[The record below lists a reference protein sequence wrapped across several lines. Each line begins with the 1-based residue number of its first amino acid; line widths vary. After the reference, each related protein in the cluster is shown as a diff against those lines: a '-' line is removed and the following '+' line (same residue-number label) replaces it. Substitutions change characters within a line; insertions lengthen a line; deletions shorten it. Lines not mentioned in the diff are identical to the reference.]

1 MKRLGPDV
9 WDDENEEPIRKI
21 GDQTLIEDEKLNELQ
36 RMVDEANRQFKT
48 NVGDYTGRQ
57 LTSEDAWN
65 RALAQE
71 DMDYKRQYAEA
82 MRNADREMENIPL
95 MAEYNATQR
104 YLDKELGRDPVKRVI
119 MNDRARL
126 GSKVRDLIPEGGMTS
141 SANMSRELDPY
152 QKLIAQKQSLMQPKS
167 TPNVSIQGEGFSEG
181 TNEAL
186 RNAVLSTLLA
196 GGAGVAGYG
205 SYKAGSEFAEGFKRG
220 FNRSYE
226 SPIQTIKADELLDYN
241 PSNRINVN
249 PSVIEAK
256 TSTPLLTQSTPR
268 NARDFSYLN
277 PKAQSIVES
286 PYYKQGLPPV
296 IENNPTNVFNSK
308 SLGVNDNIDFWNNK
322 TDDVVGH
329 SPIDTSN
336 LKERVNAAMK
346 NDRFNQSFDETK
358 NYRNYVKTLAGNTE
372 GNPTVDMFYQGSPL
386 SQTEVAGDVLG
397 KLKPKQFKYNVID
410 DDDMF
415 DKISDL
421 RRNKPLNVKLKDTG
435 FVEGDY
441 DIPVYENASYNKNY
455 NSKLNMGPGGKTELG
470 EYLNFKGFPK
480 TPSEFVPNLPKGEI
494 IGQIPGQENRY
505 SVLRKFLKNR
515 AGGLGGTALK
525 GIGPAAIVA
534 SGVGAAKDYYDAS
547 QDPNI
552 TFTEK
557 LLRLINAAFPS
568 EYVTKQIEAEKAA
581 RDRLSM

>member
-21 GDQTLIEDEKLNELQ
+21 SDQQIIEDEKLNELQ

-57 LTSEDAWN
+57 QTSEDAWN

-82 MRNADREMENIPL
+82 MRNADREMENVPL
-95 MAEYNATQR
+95 MAEYNTTQR
-104 YLDKELGRDPVKRVI
+104 YLDKELGRDPVKRII

-181 TNEAL
+181 TNETL

-220 FNRSYE
+220 FNRSNS
-226 SPIQTIKADELLDYN
+226 SPIQTFKANEMLDYN
-241 PSNRINVN
+241 PSNRINVD

-277 PKAQSIVES
+277 PKAQPIVES
-286 PYYKQGLPPV
+286 QYYKQGLPDIIPDRFDYDQSV
-296 IENNPTNVFNSK
+296 DNYDIDDRKYNAFSRNNPTKV
-308 SLGVNDNIDFWNNK
+308 
-322 TDDVVGH
+322 
-329 SPIDTSN
+329 P
-336 LKERVNAAMK
+336 
-346 NDRFNQSFDETK
+346 
-358 NYRNYVKTLAGNTE
+358 
-372 GNPTVDMFYQGSPL
+372 
-386 SQTEVAGDVLG
+386 
-397 KLKPKQFKYNVID
+397 
-410 DDDMF
+410 
-415 DKISDL
+415 
-421 RRNKPLNVKLKDTG
+421 LKDTG
-435 FVEGDY
+435 YVIGDDEIPEVTNTEY
-441 DIPVYENASYNKNY
+441 NKPRKQPVYGPTINSSEIKNEKYKPMKGARFNPKGTNPEIPNIFFDKEQDLLDSMVGDTFAHATSPEGEKYAARMAFNRQPTTKPLGGQSVFNSLDMREKNLINPTESVFKKYGKMALRNKGKLATGILGGLLTVPAMAADEILSTEDAGHADELNAIKLMKADGISYEEALARMAMYREQQAKEQENEIYRDVLKNY
-455 NSKLNMGPGGKTELG
+455 SAGK
-470 EYLNFKGFPK
+470 FKGREQF
-480 TPSEFVPNLPKGEI
+480 
-494 IGQIPGQENRY
+494 
-505 SVLRKFLKNR
+505 
-515 AGGLGGTALK
+515 
-525 GIGPAAIVA
+525 
-534 SGVGAAKDYYDAS
+534 
-547 QDPNI
+547 
-552 TFTEK
+552 
-557 LLRLINAAFPS
+557 
-568 EYVTKQIEAEKAA
+568 
-581 RDRLSM
+581 